1 MKLKKV
7 ISTSKTINQDVQNL
21 ANQLGEI
28 LGLVALRIAS
38 CNLDENEKKNKNP
51 IIRNHKHT
59 RQNSEV
65 VRTKHGA

>member
-38 CNLDENEKKNKNP
+38 CNLDKNEKKKQES
-51 IIRNHKHT
+51 HY
-59 RQNSEV
+59 S
-65 VRTKHGA
+65 